1 MTLQAKLRAL
11 YEPFRALDCPV
22 YHYHRADPSE
32 RYVVWAEDSENI
44 SFHADGTKREQQLT
58 GVVDFYTKTEF
69 DTIADDIQDILVS
82 ERIGWHLDSVQYE
95 EETNLIHFQW
105 RWYLG

>member
-1 MTLQAKLRAL
+1 MTLQTKLRAL

-32 RYVVWAEDSENI
+32 RYVVWAEDGENT
-44 SFHADGTKREQQLT
+44 SFHADGSKQEQQLT

-69 DTIADDIQDILVS
+69 DAIADDIQSILVS

-95 EETNLIHFQW
+95 EETGLIHFQW